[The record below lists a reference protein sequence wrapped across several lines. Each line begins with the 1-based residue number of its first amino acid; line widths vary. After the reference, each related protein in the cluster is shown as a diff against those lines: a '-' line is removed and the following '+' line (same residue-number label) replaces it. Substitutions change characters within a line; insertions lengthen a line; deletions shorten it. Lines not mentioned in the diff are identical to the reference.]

1 MKILKHILRV
11 FKEYPLLTIMVFYS
25 AVVPQMIVILLL
37 LLFMVTAFNMLDE
50 YYDKYFSLYC
60 KIQKLIDVY
69 FDDNY
74 DKWLSLR
81 NDMSRN
87 YLKYTINPR
96 KIKKSIDYLYNNYNF
111 LPEIKQEVREAKL
124 KQLV

>member
-1 MKILKHILRV
+1 
-11 FKEYPLLTIMVFYS
+11 MVFYS

-50 YYDKYFSLYC
+50 YYDKYFSLYS
-60 KIQKLIDVY
+60 KIEKLIDDKY
-69 FDDNY
+69 YDDDY
-74 DKWLSLR
+74 DKWATLKSDMTR
-81 NDMSRN
+81 NHLN
-87 YLKYTINPR
+87 YTINPR

-111 LPEIKQEVREAKL
+111 FPEIKQEAREAKL

>member
-1 MKILKHILRV
+1 
-11 FKEYPLLTIMVFYS
+11 MVFYS

-50 YYDKYFSLYC
+50 YYDKYFSLYSR
-60 KIQKLIDVY
+60 IQKLIDVY

>member
-1 MKILKHILRV
+1 MLRV

-37 LLFMVTAFNMLDE
+37 LLFVGTAFNMLDE

-60 KIQKLIDVY
+60 KIEKLIDKY
-69 FDDNY
+69 YDDDY
-74 DKWLSLR
+74 GKWVTLKSDMTR
-81 NDMSRN
+81 NHLN
-87 YLKYTINPR
+87 YTINPR